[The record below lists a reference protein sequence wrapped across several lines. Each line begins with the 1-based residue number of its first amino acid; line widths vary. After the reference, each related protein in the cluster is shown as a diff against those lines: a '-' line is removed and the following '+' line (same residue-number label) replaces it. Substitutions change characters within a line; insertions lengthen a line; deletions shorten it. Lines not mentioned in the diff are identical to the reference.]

1 MAKLTAVFEM
11 KDNISRRLRG
21 LHGNLE
27 SIESI
32 TESTTT
38 AMRRLDRARANPR
51 LEVID
56 TATGTIRV
64 VERRISTLDST
75 TAAPTIEAI
84 DRLTGTLDQIDRR
97 LDSVDSARSTAEIA
111 AVDKLS
117 SVLER
122 IERRLDGVDS
132 ERATAEI
139 TAEDQ
144 ASSVIENI
152 QGRLDQLKGTV
163 LTIGAAAGISG
174 AGVLGSGSSS
184 MEQNARTSAVTGI
197 DVATIKKMTND
208 IFYKEKA
215 GNSREEV
222 SLSIRNIAQQTD
234 LKGNQLKTASEISNK
249 IAMIHEKDVPEVD
262 RSLSSMMKNFKIDS
276 TRAGDN
282 IAYVFKNAGDQYE
295 DLLDTFNEYSS
306 SFVDMSLKPEQVS
319 AAFVA
324 GTKGGARNFDDMA
337 DAVREFNIKRLEASD
352 EQVAAFSKALGPAE
366 TKKMFKGFKE
376 GAYSGEEALYKLAH
390 GLSKIK
396 DESKRAEM
404 ATALIGT
411 KYEDLKQPI
420 LDMASA
426 INDPIYATGELNKQF
441 HDMRNNN
448 PMTPISDAGRRL
460 SQVMSEIGTGII
472 TNVAPA
478 FEKLNEWMDSK
489 EGQEAIENMTT
500 AISDFAEKVGSV
512 LVPAIQF
519 GIEHFKV
526 IAPIVGGAAIAITGL
541 GVALATVLPAVKAFR
556 FAKGLLTR
564 PPRDNGLDDINDSM
578 SRMDRRSRRGA
589 RGIRGLTD
597 KLKDLF
603 KVRPPADNPLFGDDT
618 RTGRNRN
625 TRSGRRGGGRGLGGA
640 GKGLGIL
647 GTFAAF
653 MAVDQA
659 GTGIGDWL
667 FGHKAGQEKF
677 NGLLSNPF
685 KDAGTYAEDRQ
696 GALSK
701 LFFGDKENKENK
713 PAAQPT
719 ATNDGKTQG
728 QAFGT
733 NFMAGLNSAP
743 MNVTSWLNEK
753 VYKPVGSAATNSKNL
768 GYAFSAG
775 FVAGLSSAPVN
786 VYSWINQNIYVPFGS
801 AAKNAQHLGYAF
813 SYGFVTGLNS
823 APVNVYS
830 WINQQIYIPVGSAV
844 KSAQHFGYA
853 FSYGFVSG
861 MKNSP
866 LSVSSWVT
874 SNIYQPLN
882 QAAAGAKLYGS
893 SLVHSFKN
901 GIKAVPVG
909 MSVWL
914 NNHVA
919 QPMLKFIPS
928 GQGFGQGMIGYFI
941 TGMRNKKADVSAE
954 AKSLAKAV
962 ESAFRK
968 ELGIHSPSRVMA
980 DLGYWSAMGVVK
992 GFSSVDVSKIAKN
1005 KAGELMGSFGNFS
1018 GGGAAMARSAIMQAL
1033 QITGMPMSWLE
1044 PLMWVAQKESGF
1056 NPNAINNWDINARRG
1071 DPSVGLFQ
1079 IIGETFKRWKLP
1091 GMNDRR
1097 NPLHSAIAAIR
1108 YINGRYGGIQNH
1120 PGVKSRSRGGG
1131 YKPYKRGGVITHD
1144 HIARVGEGNK
1154 REVII
1159 PLEQYRNRALGLL
1172 EYAQNA
1178 LGVSPQPTLVGADTA
1193 DMGNSAPVVLP
1204 EEEKQ
1209 AVRNVMSR
1217 PMQTMK
1223 QGIRDVIVQIM
1234 GESHYHNEMDAE
1246 KVGKIAVKAVEQQ
1259 LEEEYFAGGEMAVY
1273 D

>member
-1 MAKLTAVFEM
+1 
-11 KDNISRRLRG
+11 
-21 LHGNLE
+21 
-27 SIESI
+27 
-32 TESTTT
+32 
-38 AMRRLDRARANPR
+38 MRRLDRARANPR

-97 LDSVDSARSTAEIA
+97 LDNVDSARATAEIT
-111 AVDKLS
+111 AVDRLS
-117 SVLER
+117 SVLEQ
-122 IERRLDGVDS
+122 IERRLDSVDS

-139 TAEDQ
+139 TANDQ

-163 LTIGAAAGISG
+163 VTIGAAGGVTGAGIVG
-174 AGVLGSGSSS
+174 AGSSAMS
-184 MEQNARTSAVTGI
+184 QNARTSAVTGI
-197 DVATIKKMTND
+197 SRTEVKKLIND
-208 IFYKEKA
+208 IYFKGMV

-222 SLSIRNIAQQTD
+222 SLSIRNMAQQTGLRGD
-234 LKGNQLKTASEISNK
+234 QLKTASEISNK

-262 RSLSSMMKNFKIDS
+262 RSLSSMIKNFNIDS

-282 IAYVFKNAGDQYE
+282 LAYVFKHAGDQYD

-306 SFVDMSLKPEQVS
+306 TFKDMKMTPEQVS

-324 GTKGGARNFDDMA
+324 GTKSGARNFDDMA
-337 DAVREFNIKRLEASD
+337 DAVREFNIRRLEATD
-352 EQVAAFSKALGPAE
+352 DQVAAFSKALGPAE

-376 GAYSGEEALYKLAH
+376 GAYTGQEALYKLAH

-404 ATALIGT
+404 ATTLIGT
-411 KYEDLKQPI
+411 KYEDMKQPI
-420 LDMASA
+420 LDMAAA
-426 INDPIYATGELNKQF
+426 IDEPVKATGELNKQF
-441 HDMRNNN
+441 TDMRNNN
-448 PMTPISDAGRRL
+448 PMTPINDAGRKL
-460 SQVMSEIGTGII
+460 QGILSEIGTGII

-478 FEKLNEWMDSK
+478 FEKLNTWMNSK
-489 EGQEAIENMTT
+489 EGQEDISNMTKS
-500 AISDFAEKVGSV
+500 ISDFAKMIGNV

-519 GIEHFKV
+519 GIEHFK
-526 IAPIVGGAAIAITGL
+526 IIGPIIGFTAVSITGL
-541 GVALATVLPAVKAFR
+541 GVAAATVLPAIKIFQT
-556 FAKGLLTR
+556 AKGLLTR
-564 PPRDNGLDDINDSM
+564 APRNNGLDNITDSM
-578 SRMDRRSRRGA
+578 DRMDRRSRRGA
-589 RGIRGLTD
+589 RGVRSLTD

-603 KVRPPADNPLFGDDT
+603 KIRPPADNPIFGDDGRDT
-618 RTGRNRN
+618 RSRRRRS
-625 TRSGRRGGGRGLGGA
+625 TRSGRRAGRRGLRGA
-640 GKGLGIL
+640 GKGVGVL
-647 GTFAAF
+647 GTLAAF
-653 MAVDQA
+653 MAVDQV

-685 KDAGTYAEDRQ
+685 KDPGTYTEDRQ

-701 LFFGDKENKENK
+701 LIFGEKENTGNK

-719 ATNDGKTQG
+719 ASNDGKAQG
-728 QAFGT
+728 QAFGK

-743 MNVTSWLNEK
+743 MNVTGWLNEK

-775 FVAGLSSAPVN
+775 FVQGLNNAPVS
-786 VYSWINQNIYVPFGS
+786 VYSWINEKIYKPFGS
-801 AAKNAQHLGYAF
+801 AATNSKHLGYAF
-813 SYGFVTGLNS
+813 SYGFVTGLGS
-823 APVNVYS
+823 APVDVYS
-830 WINQQIYIPVGSAV
+830 WINQNIYIPVGSAV

-866 LSVSSWVT
+866 LTVSSWVT
-874 SNIYQPLN
+874 TNIYQPLN
-882 QAAAGAKLYGS
+882 RAALGAKLYGS
-893 SLVHSFKN
+893 ALVYNFKN

-909 MSVWL
+909 MSTWL
-914 NNHVA
+914 NNHVG
-919 QPMLKFIPS
+919 QPFLKYIPS
-928 GQGFGQGMIGYFI
+928 GKGFGQGLAGYFI
-941 TGMRNKKADVSAE
+941 AGMKSKKADVSAE
-954 AKSLAKAV
+954 AKALAKAV

-992 GFSSVDVSKIAKN
+992 GFSSVDVSNIAKN
-1005 KAGELMGSFGNFS
+1005 KANELMGSFGNFS
-1018 GGGAAMARSAIMQAL
+1018 GGGAAMAQSAIMQAL
-1033 QITGMPMSWLE
+1033 QITGMPMSWLN

-1056 NPNAINNWDINARRG
+1056 NPNAINNWDINAKRG

-1079 IIGETFKRWKLP
+1079 IIGETFKRWALP
-1091 GMNDRR
+1091 GFNDRR

-1120 PGVKSRSRGGG
+1120 PGVKSRARGGG
-1131 YKPYKRGGVITHD
+1131 YKPYAKGGVITHD

-1159 PLEQYRNRALGLL
+1159 PLEQHRNRALGLL
-1172 EYAQNA
+1172 EYAQKA
-1178 LGVSPQPTLVGADTA
+1178 LGVSSQP
-1193 DMGNSAPVVLP
+1193 APVILP
-1204 EEEKQ
+1204 EEQTQ

-1217 PMQTMK
+1217 PAQMMK
-1223 QGIRDVIVQIM
+1223 QGVRDVIVQIM

-1246 KVGKIAVKAVEQQ
+1246 KVGRIAVKAVEEH

>member
-1 MAKLTAVFEM
+1 MARLTAVFEM

-21 LHGNLE
+21 LHSSLE
-27 SIESI
+27 DIESI
-32 TESTTT
+32 TGATST
-38 AMRRLDRARANPR
+38 AIRRLDRARANPR

-64 VERRISTLDST
+64 VERRISTLDRT
-75 TAAPTIEAI
+75 TASPTLESI

-97 LDSVDSARSTAEIA
+97 LDNVDSARATAEIA
-111 AVDKLS
+111 AVDRLS
-117 SVLER
+117 SVLEQ
-122 IERRLDGVDS
+122 IERRLDSVDS

-139 TAEDQ
+139 TANDQ

-163 LTIGAAAGISG
+163 ITIGAAGGVTGAGIVG
-174 AGVLGSGSSS
+174 TGSSA
-184 MEQNARTSAVTGI
+184 MIQNARTSAVTGI
-197 DVATIKKMTND
+197 DRTEAKKMIND
-208 IFYKEKA
+208 IYFKGMV

-222 SLSIRNIAQQTD
+222 SLSIRNMAQQTGLRGD
-234 LKGNQLKTASEISNK
+234 QLKTASEISNK

-262 RSLSSMMKNFKIDS
+262 RSLSSMIKNFNIDS

-282 IAYVFKNAGDQYE
+282 LAYVFKHAGDQYD

-306 SFVDMSLKPEQVS
+306 TFKDMKMTPEQVS

-324 GTKGGARNFDDMA
+324 GTKSGARNFDDMA
-337 DAVREFNIKRLEASD
+337 DAVREFNIRRLEATD
-352 EQVAAFSKALGPAE
+352 DQVAAFSKALGPAE

-376 GAYSGEEALYKLAH
+376 GAYTGQEALYKLAH

-404 ATALIGT
+404 ATTLIGT
-411 KYEDLKQPI
+411 KYEDMKQPI
-420 LDMASA
+420 LDMAAA
-426 INDPIYATGELNKQF
+426 IDEPVKATGELNKQMNTLK
-441 HDMRNNN
+441 DN
-448 PMTPISDAGRRL
+448 PLYPITESGRKL
-460 SQVMSEIGTGII
+460 EGIMSGIGEKVI
-472 TNVAPA
+472 TAVSPA
-478 FEKLNEWMDSK
+478 FKELNEWLDSK
-489 EGQEAIENMTT
+489 EGQTAVKEMAEDIGSLASAVSSTLIPAAKGIVTHWNLIQTPLAITIGGLVAIK
-500 AISDFAEKVGSV
+500 AISWLIVKPFK
-512 LVPAIQF
+512 AI
-519 GIEHFKV
+519 G
-526 IAPIVGGAAIAITGL
+526 
-541 GVALATVLPAVKAFR
+541 KAFSTAFGGR
-556 FAKGLLTR
+556 R
-564 PPRDNGLDDINDSM
+564 SSNMDDVANSM

-589 RGIRGLTD
+589 RGVRSLTD

-603 KVRPPADNPLFGDDT
+603 KIRPPADNPIFGDDGRDT
-618 RTGRNRN
+618 RSRRRRS
-625 TRSGRRGGGRGLGGA
+625 TRSGRRAGRRGLRGA
-640 GKGLGIL
+640 GKGVGVL
-647 GTFAAF
+647 GTLAAF
-653 MAVDQA
+653 MAVDQV

-685 KDAGTYAEDRQ
+685 KDPGTYTEDRQ

-701 LFFGDKENKENK
+701 LIFGEKENTGNK

-719 ATNDGKTQG
+719 ASNDGKAQG
-728 QAFGT
+728 QAFGK

-743 MNVTSWLNEK
+743 MNVTGWLNEK

-775 FVAGLSSAPVN
+775 FVQGLNSAPVS
-786 VYSWINQNIYVPFGS
+786 VYTWINEKIYKPFGS
-801 AAKNAQHLGYAF
+801 AATNSKHLGYAF
-813 SYGFVTGLNS
+813 SYGFVTGLGS
-823 APVNVYS
+823 APVDVYS
-830 WINQQIYIPVGSAV
+830 WINQNIYIPVGSAV

-866 LSVSSWVT
+866 LTISSWVT
-874 SNIYQPLN
+874 TNIYQPLN
-882 QAAAGAKLYGS
+882 RAALGAKLYGS
-893 SLVHSFKN
+893 ALVYNFKN

-909 MSVWL
+909 MSTWL
-914 NNHVA
+914 NNHVG
-919 QPMLKFIPS
+919 QPFLKYIPS
-928 GQGFGQGMIGYFI
+928 GKGFGQGLAGYFI
-941 TGMRNKKADVSAE
+941 AGMKSKKADVSAE
-954 AKSLAKAV
+954 AKALAKAV

-980 DLGYWSAMGVVK
+980 DLGYWSVMGVVK
-992 GFSSVDVSKIAKN
+992 GFSSVDVSNIAKN
-1005 KAGELMGSFGNFS
+1005 KANELMGSFGNFS
-1018 GGGAAMARSAIMQAL
+1018 GGGAAMAQSAIMQAL
-1033 QITGMPMSWLE
+1033 QITGMPMSWLN

-1056 NPNAINNWDINARRG
+1056 NPNAINNWDINAKRG

-1079 IIGETFKRWKLP
+1079 IIGETFKRWALP
-1091 GMNDRR
+1091 GFNDRR

-1120 PGVKSRSRGGG
+1120 PGVKSRARGGG
-1131 YKPYKRGGVITHD
+1131 YKPYAKGGVITHD

-1159 PLEQYRNRALGLL
+1159 PLEQHRNRALGLL
-1172 EYAQNA
+1172 EYAQKA
-1178 LGVSPQPTLVGADTA
+1178 LGVSSQP
-1193 DMGNSAPVVLP
+1193 APVILP
-1204 EEEKQ
+1204 EEQTQ

-1217 PMQTMK
+1217 PAQMMK
-1223 QGIRDVIVQIM
+1223 QGVRDVIVQIM

-1246 KVGKIAVKAVEQQ
+1246 KVGRIAVKAVEEH